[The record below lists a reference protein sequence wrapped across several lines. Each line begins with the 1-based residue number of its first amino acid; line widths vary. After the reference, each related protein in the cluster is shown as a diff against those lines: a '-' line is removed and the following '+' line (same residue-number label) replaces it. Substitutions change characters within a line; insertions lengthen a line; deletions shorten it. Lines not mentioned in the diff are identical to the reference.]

1 MRPIHLC
8 VLFLALALAGCGS
21 HSAMQNTTP
30 TQTTNPT
37 TTTNPTAPTTN
48 PPSPNPTS
56 QGVALNALTGNNSSA
71 ADSFPTLTDGNLGA
85 NNVSKLNIHSLLYP
99 GATTKIL
106 AQFLLWFGQSNHMS
120 VGYKSSDPG
129 QVQRQ
134 ITDMI
139 SRGIDGVI
147 VDWYGP
153 NNVIDQATQMVM
165 HEAEKHA
172 GFSFAIMID
181 AGAIANACSNCSE
194 QEALTSLLQ
203 YVEKNYFPSPAYLTL
218 QGQPVVTNFNIDR
231 QNSLDWQKANSALQ
245 TPPRFLFQDS
255 DGFKHSMSDGSY
267 SWVMPQSSNYG
278 FDYLTSFYQTG
289 MGFANLETM
298 GAVYKGFNDALASW
312 GSGRY
317 MNQQCGQT
325 WLQTFS
331 KINSMYNQGR
341 QLPYLQL
348 VTWNDYE
355 EGTEMESGIDNCFSL
370 EASINGS
377 TLEWSTNGNENTID
391 HYSVY
396 TGNNGNL
403 SKLSDLQPGT
413 HSVDLCSLSPP
424 SGSQQ
429 IYVQAVGKPS
439 IANRMP
445 APVSYTPACGH

>member
-1 MRPIHLC
+1 MRRLHFS
-8 VLFLALALAGCGS
+8 VLFLALALVGCGS
-21 HSAMQNTTP
+21 HSAMQMA

-37 TTTNPTAPTTN
+37 TTTTPTTN
-48 PPSPNPTS
+48 PSAPTNNPPSPTVGINT
-56 QGVALNALTGNNSSA
+56 LTANNTSA
-71 ADSFPTLTDGNLGA
+71 ANSFPTLSDGNLGA
-85 NNVSKLNIHSLLYP
+85 NNVSKINLHSLLYP

-106 AQFLLWFGQSNHMS
+106 AQFLMWFGQSNHIN
-120 VGYKSSDPG
+120 VGYNSADPA

-134 ITDMI
+134 IVDMI
-139 SRGIDGVI
+139 SRGIDGVVI
-147 VDWYGP
+147 DWYGP
-153 NNVIDQATQMVM
+153 NNVIDQATQTVM

-181 AGAIANACSNCSE
+181 AGAMGSACSNCSA

-203 YVEKNYFPSPAYLTL
+203 YVEQNYFTSPAYLTL
-218 QGQPVVTNFNIDR
+218 QGQPVVTNFNVDR
-231 QNSLDWQKANSALQ
+231 QNSVNWQQANTALK
-245 TPPRFLFQDS
+245 TPPRFLFQDN
-255 DGFKHSMSDGSY
+255 DGFSHPMSDGSY
-267 SWVMPQSSNYG
+267 SWVMPQTPDYG

-289 MGFANLETM
+289 MAFGNLETM
-298 GAVYKGFNDALASW
+298 GAVYKGFNDAAASW

-317 MNQQCGQT
+317 IDQQCGQT
-325 WLQTFS
+325 WLRTFS
-331 KINSMYNQGR
+331 KINSLYNQGR

-403 SKLSDLQPGT
+403 SELTELQPGT
-413 HSVDLCSLSPP
+413 HSVDLCSLSLP

-445 APVSYTPACGH
+445 APVNYTPGCGH